1 MSDTLIIYEKNNA
14 VISAG
19 FDEHTLVSFKID
31 ELENVYKP
39 GNIFVGHVSKILLH
53 LKAAYV
59 DIGMNHD
66 CYMEMEEDFDYLTV
80 DSHPDG
86 ELHVGDEL
94 VVQIKKEAGKGK
106 PATVSP
112 CIEIAGKLVLAGY
125 SGKISKNPVK
135 PSFSSKIKDPDFK
148 KDMEKLFSEKLKP
161 KRSLLIRTGAYGAGS
176 EEILSDFERCF
187 ATLEN
192 ILETGCSRTKGSLLW
207 ESPPNY
213 LIQIRDHK
221 GFDCDKLITDSP
233 EIYVRLKDYLSEY
246 QPDLLPVLSFYSDR
260 VLPLENLYDMKK
272 NIKEICSEKIWLK
285 SGASIVIQQTEA
297 LSIVDVN
304 SSKASGDRK
313 NFKEGFLKL
322 NLEAAGEICRQ
333 LILRN
338 LSGIIV
344 VDFINDRN
352 TSQAVFLSE
361 LEKIFSVDK
370 TIQVVD
376 ITKLGLVEITRKRE
390 SKPVAELIRKYML

>member
-31 ELENVYKP
+31 EKENVYKP
-39 GNIFVGHVSKILLH
+39 GNVFVGHVSKILLH

-59 DIGMNHD
+59 DIGMDHD
-66 CYMEMEEDFDYLTV
+66 CYMEMEDDFDYLTA

-112 CIEIAGKLVLAGY
+112 GIEIAGKLVLVSY
-125 SGKISKNPVK
+125 NGKFSKIPRK
-135 PSFSSKIKDPDFK
+135 PAFSSKIKDPDFK
-148 KDMEKLFSEKLKP
+148 KNVEKLFSAKIMP
-161 KRSLLIRTGAYGAGS
+161 KRSLLIRTGAYEADS
-176 EEILSDFERCF
+176 DAILKDYESCLGM
-187 ATLEN
+187 LEN
-192 ILETGCSRTKGSLLW
+192 ILETGCTRTKGSLLW

-213 LIQIRDHK
+213 LTQIRDHK

-233 EIYVRLKDYLSEY
+233 DIYVRLKDYLNEY
-246 QPDLLPVLSFYSDR
+246 H
-260 VLPLENLYDMKK
+260 YDMKK
-272 NIKEICSEKIWLK
+272 NIKDICSEKIWLK

-344 VDFINDRN
+344 VDFINDKN
-352 TSQAVFLSE
+352 TSQNVFLAE

-390 SKPVAELIRKYML
+390 SKPVTELIKKYKL